1 MSLRINKMIFA
12 TILVAAFIIGAFSS
26 YLWVAGF
33 YASLELNL
41 PEKPVISVHSFLTS
55 AGNSSFFNITILN
68 PSLSPEE
75 IKILGIYVLTEDGIS
90 HKITS
95 TKPSIPVSGYA
106 IKVGESKVFTC
117 FWNWINYTG
126 QRISIAVLAENGSG
140 GTLSAILPLLEARV
154 TDFLLDPERG
164 SMFNITVM
172 NSEGS
177 VAKIKLTGLS
187 VIADSSV
194 YSVATQPQ
202 LPLELEPN
210 GSISLTCLWN
220 WTEYQGKTITIAV
233 ITEQKYVAE
242 ITEFIPQYVV
252 FNIEEIKFS
261 LDDPSHFNL
270 TVLNSEYSVIPLN
283 ITKIRIRL
291 ENGTLVSPLSVD
303 PSIPHMLDRNS
314 TITFMCGWDWSAY
327 RDKELRVTVYTE
339 QGYKTEATYK
349 TPA

>member
-1 MSLRINKMIFA
+1 MSLSINKMIFA

-26 YLWVAGF
+26 YLWVTGY
-33 YASLELNL
+33 YASLELSL
-41 PEKPVISVHSFLTS
+41 PEKPVISLHSFKTS
-55 AGNSSFFNITILN
+55 AGNSSFFNITVLN

-95 TKPSIPVSGYA
+95 TNPSIPSSGYT

-126 QRISIAVLAENGSG
+126 QRISIAVLAESGSG
-140 GTLSAILPLLEARV
+140 GTLSAILPLIETRI
-154 TDFLLDPERG
+154 TDFIIDPERG
-164 SMFNITVM
+164 SMFNITVV

-177 VAKIKLTGLS
+177 VAKVKLTGLR

-194 YSVATQPQ
+194 YNVATQPQ
-202 LPLELEPN
+202 LPLTLEPN
-210 GSISLTCLWN
+210 RSVSLTCLWN
-220 WTEYQGKTITIAV
+220 WTEHQGKAITIAV

-252 FNIEEIKFS
+252 FNIKEIKFS
-261 LDDPSHFNL
+261 LDDLSHFNL

-283 ITKIRIRL
+283 ITKISIRL
-291 ENGTLVSPLSVD
+291 ENGTIVSPLSVY
-303 PSIPHMLDRNS
+303 PSIPRMLDVNS

-327 RDKELRVTVYTE
+327 RDKELTVTVYTE
-339 QGYKTEATYK
+339 QGYKTKAAYK
-349 TPA
+349 TSA